1 MLDERSRQALT
12 RSGLLKAAE
21 HLEAEC
27 EAIGAVAAT
36 MTCSFESPDTEDAAN
51 YTADIIVKVRKRE

>member
-1 MLDERSRQALT
+1 MLDERSRDALR

-27 EAIGAVAAT
+27 DAIGAVAAT
-36 MTCSFESPDTEDAAN
+36 MTCSFESATTEDAAN